1 MQMYSLNRRLN
12 TTNVT
17 VNSLHPGIVETEI
30 TRSFTDLMLWK
41 VFLGASKLL
50 RMFNLCSYILR
61 KIKLY
66 CTQYMAI
73 PYICPYY
80 TSVTFFCTYMI
91 WFLKQIP
98 TTVSKILNILCL
110 NNLNWFN
117 IDLIEGIESSFL
129 PFWLIS
135 MARLEK
141 IQKYL
146 KNVRV
151 DFGLV
156 PLKFY
161 RIWLHICC
169 RRISFWFKFREVY
182 FNQIGK
188 YIFEMKYITKLK
200 CHKLP

>member
-1 MQMYSLNRRLN
+1 
-12 TTNVT
+12 
-17 VNSLHPGIVETEI
+17 
-30 TRSFTDLMLWK
+30 
-41 VFLGASKLL
+41 
-50 RMFNLCSYILR
+50 
-61 KIKLY
+61 
-66 CTQYMAI
+66 MAI

-117 IDLIEGIESSFL
+117 IDLIEGIESFFL

-188 YIFEMKYITKLK
+188 YFFEMKYITKLK